1 MQETAKDVAA
11 KILKCDN
18 VRIISHIDADG
29 ICAGSIASMSLKR
42 AGIKH
47 SVVFVK
53 QLDGTVIGQLKNEN
67 PPLVWFT
74 DLGSGAI
81 ECINGF
87 EAVVTDHHLP
97 GLVENT
103 PKLDIEIKTDLL
115 KFSRVME
122 SMRTTYHLNPH
133 LFGKN
138 GATDISGA
146 GTTYLVA
153 KEIDSKNTDLSAL
166 AIIGA
171 VGDIQDGALCKLTGT
186 NREILNDAV
195 NAGVIEPKI
204 DIRFFGKETRPIYKL
219 LQYANDPSIPGLS
232 GEEEN
237 CINFLR
243 DIGIKQKTEERW
255 RRWIDLNIDEKRIIL
270 SELVAIVL
278 SKGSNHVTA
287 KRLLGEAY
295 YLVKEEVGTE
305 LHEAKEFATLLNACG
320 RYGSP
325 DVGYEVCMG
334 NRNEM
339 FKKARKLLQ
348 GHREVLVDAMQLLKD
363 IGINEMKHIRYF
375 HAGNKVLDSVVGT
388 LTGMALNSKLIGDN
402 LPLVGFAEMEDGK
415 TIKISTRCHRRL
427 IKKGLDLSTAMQQA
441 CSSVGGIGGGHNVA
455 AGGSIPK
462 GMENEFLKHFERI
475 IGEQLGKVGI

>member
-1 MQETAKDVAA
+1 MRETAKDIAA
-11 KILKCDN
+11 KILKYDN
-18 VRIISHIDADG
+18 IKIVSHIDADG

-47 SVVFVK
+47 SVMFVK
-53 QLDGTVIGQLKNEN
+53 QLDKAVIEQLKNEN

-81 ECINGF
+81 DCMNGF
-87 EAVVTDHHLP
+87 EMVITDHHAPNSTETTPALD
-97 GLVENT
+97 VESR
-103 PKLDIEIKTDLL
+103 TDLL

-122 SMRTTYHLNPH
+122 STKTAYHLNPH

-146 GTTYLVA
+146 GVAYLVA
-153 KEIDSKNTDLSAL
+153 KEIDSKNIDLSAL

-171 VGDIQDGALCKLTGT
+171 VGDIQDGNLCRLTGT
-186 NREILNDAV
+186 NREILDDAV
-195 NAGVIEPKI
+195 KAGIVEPKI

-219 LQYANDPSIPGLS
+219 LQYSNDPSISGLS
-232 GEEEN
+232 GEGEN
-237 CINFLR
+237 CIDFLR
-243 DIGIKQKTEERW
+243 DIGIKQKTEEKW
-255 RRWIDLNIDEKRIIL
+255 RKWSDLDVEEKRTIL
-270 SELVAIVL
+270 SELAALML
-278 SKGSNHVTA
+278 SKGSNHVAA
-287 KRLLGEAY
+287 KRLVGETY
-295 YLVKEEVGTE
+295 YLVKEEAGTE

-325 DVGYEVCMG
+325 EVGYEVCMG

-339 FKKARKLLQ
+339 LKKARKLLQ
-348 GHREVLVDAMQLLKD
+348 GHREVLVDAMRLLKD

-375 HAGNKVLDSVVGT
+375 HAGNKVLDSIAGT
-388 LTGMALNSKLIGDN
+388 LTGMALNSKLVSDD

-427 IKKGLDLSTAMQQA
+427 IKNGLDLSIAMKQA
-441 CSSVGGIGGGHNVA
+441 CEGVGGIGGGHNVA

-462 GMENEFLKHFERI
+462 GKENEFLNLFENI
-475 IGEQLGKVGI
+475 IGKQLGKAEI